1 METTNASMTGMP
13 GAAHLLRYLHE
24 LGLKFFQQPDGLE
37 DDYRIMIPSQE
48 IVVSKD
54 LESKTFQVTIS
65 IANR

>member
-1 METTNASMTGMP
+1 
-13 GAAHLLRYLHE
+13 
-24 LGLKFFQQPDGLE
+24 
-37 DDYRIMIPSQE
+37 MIPSQE